1 MGDPIQTLGDVD
13 PQDRVRVTLLNGEQ
27 LDGTAQPVEFDPDR
41 RVRIELRSGD
51 VDHAIRYDVRAEYR
65 DGDWETPVAR
75 RYDVEHEE
83 GDWVTMGDVREA
95 TVLERSSDREDRS
108 GERL

>member
-1 MGDPIQTLGDVD
+1 MGEPIDTLSDVT

-27 LDGTAQPVEFDPDR
+27 LEGTAQPVEVEPGER
-41 RVRIELRSGD
+41 LRIELRSGEA
-51 VDHAIRYDVRAEYR
+51 DHAVRYDVRGEAD
-65 DGDWETPVAR
+65 DGEWNRPVAR

-83 GDWVTMGDVREA
+83 GEWVTVGKVSEA
-95 TVLERSSDREDRS
+95 TVLEHVSDREDRS